1 MLLRYVPDLV
11 KDEFVNFG
19 IILISQQEREFAG
32 IRFTRDW
39 RRVQCLDPGADVEM
53 LQALEADIRRK
64 LSQANDRQALLELM
78 QSSFSGAIQITPA
91 QACQAESVQQEI
103 EKLARMYLEP
113 PPMSAE
119 VEAGASRTASRG
131 RQVILQRMRGAFE
144 QAGVWEVMRKK
155 IPVAEYSG
163 TGDPLKID
171 CGYQPNGTVKM
182 FHAVSLS
189 KEIDS
194 AKALAFSYP
203 SLAAGIAGQ
212 EKKVARLTAVVEDDL
227 DRQNESIAF
236 GFDILKQASIAVAP
250 VAQMTE
256 LAGSARA
263 ELRL

>member
-19 IILISQQEREFAG
+19 IIVISQQEPESAS

-64 LSQANDRQALLELM
+64 LSQANDRQTLLELM
-78 QSSFSGAIQITPA
+78 QSSFSGAIQLSPA

-103 EKLARMYLEP
+103 EELARMYLEP
-113 PPMSAE
+113 SPLSAE
-119 VEAGASRTASRG
+119 LEAGTSRMASRG

-144 QAGVWEVMRKK
+144 QAGVWDIMRKK
-155 IPVAEYSG
+155 ISIADYSG

-203 SLAAGIAGQ
+203 SLVEGIARQ
-212 EKKVARLTAVVEDDL
+212 EKKVAWLTAVVEDDL
-227 DRQNESIAF
+227 DRQNVSIAF
-236 GFDILKQASIAVAP
+236 GFDILKQANISVAP
-250 VAQMTE
+250 LARVAE
-256 LAGSARA
+256 LAESARA